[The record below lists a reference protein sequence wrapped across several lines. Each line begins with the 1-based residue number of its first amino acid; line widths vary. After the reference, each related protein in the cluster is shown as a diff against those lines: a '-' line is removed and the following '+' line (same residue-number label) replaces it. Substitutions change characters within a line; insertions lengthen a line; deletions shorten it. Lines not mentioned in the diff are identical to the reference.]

1 MEELSKLFFELSNED
16 RLRILKVLR
25 EGPTKL
31 TPLSTTLDLTV
42 QETSRHLARM
52 TKAELIQKE
61 PSGAYSITAYGSQLQ
76 EVLPSFS
83 FLIKNKDYFMSH
95 TLSNLP
101 KKFISRIGDLV
112 NAELTDN
119 AIVLFQ
125 HVDALISRANEYV
138 WILSDQALSS
148 TFPLLMESMERG
160 VEFRVVLPADIG
172 VPQIP
177 EEKLPDFGKFREKL
191 MQPRHLESVN
201 HVVILS
207 ESEAILALPD
217 LDGRLDYI
225 GFRFDNKA
233 GHAYCYDL
241 FLHFW
246 DQGNP
251 VVFDTRG

>member
-1 MEELSKLFFELSNED
+1 MEELSKLLFELSNED
-16 RLRILKVLR
+16 RLRILKVLG
-25 EGPTKL
+25 ESPTKL
-31 TPLSTTLDLTV
+31 TPLSTALELTV
-42 QETSRHLARM
+42 QETSRHLSRM
-52 TKAELIQKE
+52 TKAKLIKKE
-61 PSGAYSITAYGSQLQ
+61 PDGDYSITVFGSQIQ
-76 EVLPSFS
+76 KILPTFS
-83 FLIKNKDYFMSH
+83 FLIKNKEYFMSH

-101 KKFISRIGDLV
+101 KRFLSRIGDLV

-125 HVDALISRANEYV
+125 HVDALISKANEYV

-148 TFPLLMESMERG
+148 TFPLLMERLERG
-160 VEFRVVLPADIG
+160 VEFRVILPGDVG

-177 EEKLPDFGKFREKL
+177 EEKLPDFSKFRGNL
-191 MQPRHLESVN
+191 MQPRNLESVT

-217 LDGRLDYI
+217 LEGRLDYL
-225 GFRFDNKA
+225 GFRVEDKD

-246 DQGNP
+246 SQANP
-251 VVFDTRG
+251 VGLT